1 MVSPQSWGVRG
12 AVTLGSAML
21 KAQLVLKRFFDTI
34 ICSLVLVLGFPV
46 FGLIALLVKL
56 SSPGPVF
63 FVQERVGLGGKTF
76 RMIKFRTMTDK
87 PISEPVTV
95 WTEAEEARI
104 TRIGRFLRDYA
115 LDELPEVLNILKGD
129 MSIIGPRPPLPA
141 QVQDYT
147 ERERQVFRM
156 RPGMLSWAFVEG
168 RRSIPMEQRIEHH
181 VWYVENWSLWLDVLI
196 FWRGLLV
203 LLKREGASEVVTSEY
218 TPRPQ

>member
-1 MVSPQSWGVRG
+1 M
-12 AVTLGSAML
+12 M
-21 KAQLVLKRFFDTI
+21 KAQLALKRLFDVV
-34 ICSLVLVLGFPV
+34 ICSLVLVLGLPV
-46 FGLIALLVKL
+46 FGLIGLMVKL

-76 RMIKFRTMTDK
+76 RMIKFRTMVGK
-87 PISEPVTV
+87 PTAEPVMV
-95 WTEAEEARI
+95 WTEAEEARV
-104 TRIGRFLRDYA
+104 TKIGRFLRDYA
-115 LDELPEVLNILKGD
+115 LDELPEVFNILKGD

-147 ERERQVFRM
+147 EHQRQMFLM

-168 RRSIPMEQRIEHH
+168 RRSIPMEQRIEYH

-203 LLKREGASEVVTSEY
+203 LLKREGASEKIVTSER
-218 TPRPQ
+218 TANPQ